1 MIYDIL
7 ISQNYLIVFCTLS
20 FIYNEPVKMEPL
32 KHNPVSSINKYI
44 NLYVCIYVLYFLIVL
59 EKMKTF
65 SKKKHD
71 KGIYFT
77 KQLRALK

>member
-1 MIYDIL
+1 
-7 ISQNYLIVFCTLS
+7 
-20 FIYNEPVKMEPL
+20 MEPL

-44 NLYVCIYVLYFLIVL
+44 NIYVCIYVLYFLIVL